1 MSTGWTRELCEK
13 RIKWSYKMLTVCHFT
28 IIFSVI
34 GMCICIRISGAT
46 GGMFLWVIFGV
57 AVAIFFGTLIFLWG
71 VVIEI
76 GNRNY
81 HLKELE
87 LDEMAEAKR
96 QKNKKTQ
103 KPTNP
108 DSIIKGAI

>member
-1 MSTGWTRELCEK
+1 MVVQNAYGLPF
-13 RIKWSYKMLTVCHFT
+13 YNN
-28 IIFSVI
+28 IFSYRYV
-34 GMCICIRISGAT
+34 CIRISGAI
-46 GGMFLWVIFGV
+46 GGALLWVVFGV
-57 AVAIFFGTLIFLWG
+57 AVAIFFGTWAFLWG

-87 LDEMAEAKR
+87 LDEMEEAKR

-108 DSIIKGAI
+108 DSIIKGAN